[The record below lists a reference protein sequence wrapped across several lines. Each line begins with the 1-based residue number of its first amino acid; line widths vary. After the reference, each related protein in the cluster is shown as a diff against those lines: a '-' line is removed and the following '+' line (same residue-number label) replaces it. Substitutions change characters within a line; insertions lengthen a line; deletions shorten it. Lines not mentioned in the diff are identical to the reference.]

1 MSRSFLKFFKP
12 FFIFGIAATV
22 LLIIFSLFLGPSGM
36 RYTKFKIHE
45 IRHDLSGTLVRD
57 GMFSMPAKG
66 LTVYAHKKDNN
77 TSIDGILVHD
87 NRDLTSTVTYS
98 AEKGYLINDNNNPK
112 LILLNGNIQY
122 RNLSLDGPGMTTVSF
137 EKNEYKL
144 DVEKGVMTRDF
155 IYSDETYEKLRLN
168 DTRVEKENSN
178 TKGITKVDGQ
188 IISEISGYPAFYTQ
202 MIFDTFD
209 KTIKIKSVLNNT
221 EGISVVS
228 KCEKIIK
235 YKLES

>member
-1 MSRSFLKFFKP
+1 MKKILL
-12 FFIFGIAATV
+12 V
-22 LLIIFSLFLGPSGM
+22 LLFLLSFSSSFA
-36 RYTKFKIHE
+36 E
-45 IRHDLSGTLVRD
+45 
-57 GMFSMPAKG
+57 
-66 LTVYAHKKDNN
+66 
-77 TSIDGILVHD
+77 ILVFKNCTNKD
-87 NRDLTSTVTYS
+87 Y
-98 AEKGYLINDNNNPK
+98 
-112 LILLNGNIQY
+112 
-122 RNLSLDGPGMTTVSF
+122 SF

-144 DVEKGVMTRDF
+144 DVKKGIMTRDF

-168 DTRVEKENSN
+168 DTRIEKENSN

-228 KCEKIIK
+228 KCKKIIK
-235 YKLES
+235 YKLDS

>member
-1 MSRSFLKFFKP
+1 MKKIL
-12 FFIFGIAATV
+12 
-22 LLIIFSLFLGPSGM
+22 LFLL
-36 RYTKFKIHE
+36 FL
-45 IRHDLSGTLVRD
+45 LS
-57 GMFSMPAKG
+57 FSSSFAE
-66 LTVYAHKKDNN
+66 
-77 TSIDGILVHD
+77 ILVFKNCTNKD
-87 NRDLTSTVTYS
+87 Y
-98 AEKGYLINDNNNPK
+98 
-112 LILLNGNIQY
+112 
-122 RNLSLDGPGMTTVSF
+122 SF

-144 DVEKGVMTRDF
+144 DVGKGVMTREF
-155 IYSDETYEKLRLN
+155 IYSDETYKKLRLN
-168 DTRVEKENSN
+168 DTRVKKINSN

-221 EGISVVS
+221 EGISVIS